1 MSIVWRLIRFR
12 ISWLDAQCK
21 VGYNNSQGDTN
32 GLIAD
37 TIRILVTTDNHVGY
51 YETDPIRGDD
61 AWKTFDEILQLAKDR
76 DVDMILC
83 AGDLFHVNKP
93 SKKSYYE
100 VIRSLRKHCL
110 GDKPVE
116 LEMLFDGPLKRNS
129 QDSGFAAVNYEDPN
143 INVAIPFFSISGN
156 HDDVSGVSLLAAMDV
171 LEATGYVNYF
181 GKVLENDNISVDP
194 ILLKKGETKLA
205 LYGFDSV
212 RDERL
217 FRTFRAGKVRFSRPA
232 TNEDDYFNLIAV
244 HQNHTAHTPTGY
256 LRESFIPDFMDLV
269 VWGHEHDSHPDP
281 VWNATQGFQVLQPGS
296 SVATSLTQGESL
308 PKHAVIL
315 NITGKKL
322 FIERIPLLTV
332 RPFAY
337 ETVELSEAPINTNER
352 DIKSQITRWMIKKV
366 ESLISKAR
374 IEWEILHPDS
384 PLEDFPLP
392 LIRLR
397 VEHRNQHPLE
407 NPLRF
412 SGRFAGRVANV
423 GDVVQYLQKK
433 TTKLRNTKSH
443 MDLNETVILSED
455 EDMLSGLKVQDLVKD
470 ELEKENLDLLQSKE
484 LTEAIGSYVE
494 KDDRTILKEFV
505 KKTMNSEVEKM
516 KKQND
521 LTTAELLG
529 RLHLDEEPPDTKK
542 PAKSKALNT
551 VIDRVVASGRG
562 KAQVSARARTSA
574 KKARTAKNRVPE
586 KLFVSDGEDEE
597 ELELS
602 PEEDN
607 DEDVIMSSDRDSPS
621 PPKPTTKRTKAL
633 ASKKS
638 EEESATAEIPPS
650 RSTTRT
656 APTRGRGRGGRRVA
670 RV

>member
-1 MSIVWRLIRFR
+1 M
-12 ISWLDAQCK
+12 
-21 VGYNNSQGDTN
+21 
-32 GLIAD
+32 
-37 TIRILVTTDNHVGY
+37 TTDNHVGY

-61 AWKTFDEILQLAKDR
+61 AWRTFDEILQLAKDR
-76 DVDMILC
+76 DVDMVLC

-100 VIRSLRKHCL
+100 VIKSLRKHCL

-116 LEMLFDGPLKRNS
+116 LEMLYDGPLNRSS
-129 QDSGFAAVNYEDPN
+129 QETEFPAVNYEDPN

-181 GKVLENDNISVDP
+181 GKVFENDNISVDP

-232 TNEDDYFNLIAV
+232 TSEDDYFNLIAV

-281 VWNATQGFQVLQPGS
+281 VWNPTQGFQVLQPGS

-308 PKHAVIL
+308 PKHVVIL

-352 DIKSQITRWMIKKV
+352 DIKSQITRWMVKKV
-366 ESLISKAR
+366 ESLISKAKL
-374 IEWEILHPDS
+374 EWEILHPDL
-384 PLEDFPLP
+384 PVEDFPLP

-433 TTKLRNTKSH
+433 TNKTRNTKQQADS
-443 MDLNETVILSED
+443 NEMVILSDD
-455 EDMLSGLKVQDLVKD
+455 EDILGGLKVQDLVKD
-470 ELEKENLDLLQSKE
+470 ELEKENLDLLKSKE

-505 KKTMNSEVEKM
+505 KKSMNSQVEKM

-529 RLHLDEEPPDTKK
+529 RLQLDDDQTDSKK
-542 PAKSKALNT
+542 PPKSKAISAAKDK
-551 VIDRVVASGRG
+551 VIARSRG
-562 KAQVSARARTSA
+562 KAQVATQSKASTRKGRGT
-574 KKARTAKNRVPE
+574 KKKPSE
-586 KLFVSDGEDEE
+586 ELFVSDEEDEE

-602 PEEDN
+602 ADDN
-607 DEDVIMSSDRDSPS
+607 DDDDDDVIMSSDGDVLS
-621 PPKPTTKRTKAL
+621 PPKPTKGTQ
-633 ASKKS
+633 ASTVK
-638 EEESATAEIPPS
+638 ETENESHPAGKYSP
-650 RSTTRT
+650 RSTTR
-656 APTRGRGRGGRRVA
+656 AASTRSRGRGGRRGA